1 MGNML
6 ISLAGQI
13 ALFAQDAP
21 AAPEAAPGGGGMF
34 SMLLPFAAIFALFY
48 FLLIRPQRR
57 DQAKRQEMLNAV
69 KKNDRVITAG
79 GIYGVVASVNREA
92 DEVTVKVDESS
103 NTKLKMTF
111 SSIAR
116 VVVDDG
122 SDQSGK

>member
-1 MGNML
+1 M
-6 ISLAGQI
+6 
-13 ALFAQDAP
+13 FAQDAP
-21 AAPEAAPGGGGMF
+21 DAPEGAFGGGML

-103 NTKLKMTF
+103 NIKLKMTF

-116 VVVDDG
+116 VIVDDA